1 VGRDDGGE
9 KLVTERPGAN
19 APKTTMPAALQGR
32 VVAAI
37 IVFLTISI
45 NSNPGPDMYP
55 GCAHRGMTMLLT
67 GL

>member
-1 VGRDDGGE
+1 
-9 KLVTERPGAN
+9 
-19 APKTTMPAALQGR
+19 MPAALQGR

>member
-1 VGRDDGGE
+1 MGRDDGGE
-9 KLVTERPGAN
+9 KLVMERTGAN
-19 APKTTMPAALQGR
+19 TPKTTVRAALPGR